1 MTEKIL
7 PKILIVD
14 EDERTSE
21 DLYAILSSDY
31 LPVTAIDGAS
41 ALKLLGKGEYS
52 VAFLELKLLDIDG
65 IEFIKKASVI
75 SPDTLFIVLSSESTV
90 DNAVRATKGGA
101 YNFLI
106 KPYTR
111 EAILLNARKAAE
123 YHALLIEERAAAEE
137 SKDKYSFDS
146 IVGDSDEINEIFGL
160 IGKVANS
167 DSNILVLGESGTG
180 KELIARTIHH
190 YSSRHSSTFVPVN
203 CGAIP
208 SELLESELFGHEK
221 GAFTGAVTSRK
232 GRFERADGGTI
243 FLDEIGE
250 LAFPLQVKLLRVL
263 QEREFERV
271 GGNDTIRVDVRVI
284 AATNQDLEKCVK
296 ERSFREDLYYRL
308 NVIPVNVPSLRKRK
322 DDIALLARHFLKKMA
337 AKKRREIFDLTSE
350 ALEVFNGYEWPG
362 NIRELENIIERIVIL
377 KHEDGPVDLEDIPEK
392 IKLSGA
398 NESKSIDIPVDGID
412 LSEILEEIEKD
423 YIVMALER
431 VNGIKSRAADLL
443 GLNRTTLIERM
454 KKKGLL
460 HISKQ
465 KSAG

>member
-1 MTEKIL
+1 MTDLK
-7 PKILIVD
+7 PRKILIVD

-21 DLYAILSSDY
+21 DLCSILSSAY
-31 LPVTAIDGAS
+31 SPVTAIDGGS

-52 VAFLELKLLDIDG
+52 VAFLELKLLDMDG

-75 SPDTLFIVLSSESTV
+75 SPETVFIVLSSESTV

-101 YNFLI
+101 YNFLG
-106 KPYTR
+106 KPCVR
-111 EAILLNARKAAE
+111 EAILLSAKKAYE
-123 YHALLIEERAAAEE
+123 FHSLLFEERAAAKE
-137 SKDKYSFDS
+137 SADKYSFEC
-146 IVGDSDEINEIFGL
+146 IVGDSEEINKIFSL

-167 DSNILVLGESGTG
+167 DSNILILGESGTG

-190 YSSRHSSTFVPVN
+190 YSSRHSSTFIPVN

-271 GGNDTIRVDVRVI
+271 GGNDTIHVDVRVI
-284 AATNQDLEKCVK
+284 AATNQDLEQCVK
-296 ERSFREDLYYRL
+296 DRSFREDLYYRL
-308 NVIPVNVPSLRKRK
+308 NVIPVNVPSLRERK
-322 DDIALLARHFLKKMA
+322 DDISLLARHFLKKLA
-337 AKKRREIFDLTSE
+337 AKKRREIFDLTSA
-350 ALEVFNGYEWPG
+350 ALEVFNSYQWPG

-377 KHEDGPVDLEDIPEK
+377 KHEDGPVDMDDIPDK
-392 IKLSGA
+392 MKLSS
-398 NESKSIDIPVDGID
+398 ESDSSSLDIPADGID
-412 LSEILEEIEKD
+412 LTEILDEIEKN
-423 YIVMALER
+423 YIVTALEK

-460 HISKQ
+460 HRPKQ
-465 KSAG
+465 KSAS

>member
-1 MTEKIL
+1 MTDKIL

-14 EDERTSE
+14 EDERTSD
-21 DLYAILSSDY
+21 DLSSILSSNY
-31 LPVTAIDGAS
+31 SPGTAIDGAS
-41 ALKLLGKGEYS
+41 GLKLLGKGEYS

-65 IEFIKKASVI
+65 IEFIKKASII
-75 SPDTLFIVLSSESTV
+75 SPETVFIVLSSESTV
-90 DNAVRATKGGA
+90 DNAVRGTKGGA
-101 YNFLI
+101 YNFLA

-111 EAILLNARKAAE
+111 EAILLNARKACE
-123 YHALLIEERAAAEE
+123 YHGLLREERRRSEE
-137 SKDKYSFDS
+137 RDDKYSFDS
-146 IVGDSDEINEIFGL
+146 IVGDSDEINKIFSL

-167 DSNILVLGESGTG
+167 DSNILILGDSGTG
-180 KELIARTIHH
+180 KELIARTTHH
-190 YSSRHSSTFVPVN
+190 YSSRHSSAFVPVN

-308 NVIPVNVPSLRKRK
+308 NVIPINVPSLRERK
-322 DDIALLARHFLKKMA
+322 DDIALLARHFLRKMA
-337 AKKRREIFDLTSE
+337 AKKRREIFDLTDE
-350 ALEVFNGYEWPG
+350 VLEVFNSYQWPG

-377 KHEDGPVDLEDIPEK
+377 KPGDGPVDMDDIPDKMKLCEEK
-392 IKLSGA
+392 
-398 NESKSIDIPVDGID
+398 ESRSIDIPVEGID
-412 LSEILEEIEKD
+412 LSEILEEIERD
-423 YIVMALER
+423 YIIMALER

-454 KKKGLL
+454 KKKGL
-460 HISKQ
+460 IQRSKQ